1 MCAYLW
7 SFWTERALGQSWGT
21 RRELGL
27 WGYNAQVQG
36 AGSPCTGVG
45 GGVTMHGCRGW
56 GKEATGVGCVQMC
69 GVRSVDQ

>member
-1 MCAYLW
+1 MPACGPSELRGHLGSHGGQGGSWYLW
-7 SFWTERALGQSWGT
+7 GHH
-21 RRELGL
+21 
-27 WGYNAQVQG
+27 AQVQE